1 MLGKSRSL
9 GSVSSGH
16 HLSPLFFFLIFL
28 YFLSH
33 RTERRDILHVHWS
46 NLMPCPQLPDGLRV
60 DAFNVPETQQ
70 RAFPNGY

>member
-16 HLSPLFFFLIFL
+16 HLGPLFFLIFL

-33 RTERRDILHVHWS
+33 RTERPSILPVRWS
-46 NLMPCPQLPDGLRV
+46 NLMPCPQLPHGLRV
-60 DAFNVPETQQ
+60 DAFIMPETQQ
-70 RAFPNGY
+70 RAFPKGY